1 MKTYNVSPQDIR
13 RALDAFE
20 SLYPWRLIGS
30 VSGNAFG
37 DVVMKDND
45 DTWYF
50 NVRESKLYKLC
61 WDSIHDRHWE
71 LVWTEEDEEDE
82 AERAAERESVGENWW

>member
-1 MKTYNVSPQDIR
+1 MTYSVWLQDIR

-20 SLYPWRLIGS
+20 NLYPWRLIGQ

-37 DVVMKDND
+37 DIIIKADD
-45 DTWYF
+45 DTWCF
-50 NVRESKLYKLC
+50 KLKESELYKLC
-61 WDSIHDRHWE
+61 WDNIHNRHWE
-71 LVWTEEDEEDE
+71 LVWTEENEEDE